1 MTITCTNLKTQQW
14 NVYSQFLCK
23 VSELQELCSMC
34 NEKEADIRITTKKL
48 AMVSLLTVFKD
59 IIPGWVHIVHVD
71 NSFIRKEDVL
81 MWGNEKLNSP
91 VDFNYI
97 HQNLI
102 VN

>member
-1 MTITCTNLKTQQW
+1 MLPGLTLKSWVTKMTKNPRKALNIMTITCTNLKTQQS

-59 IIPGWVHIVHVD
+59 IIPG
-71 NSFIRKEDVL
+71 
-81 MWGNEKLNSP
+81 
-91 VDFNYI
+91 
-97 HQNLI
+97 
-102 VN
+102 